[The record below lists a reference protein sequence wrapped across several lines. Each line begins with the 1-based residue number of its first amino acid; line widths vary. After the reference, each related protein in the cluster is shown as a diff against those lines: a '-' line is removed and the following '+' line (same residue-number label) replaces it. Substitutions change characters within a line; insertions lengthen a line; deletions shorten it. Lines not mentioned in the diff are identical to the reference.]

1 MQPWASSNAGNPAQ
15 ICAFHFGVIQSGLTS
30 AIAAGIASAPFLAE
44 GSFLVHWLMSWLLSW
59 MLMLPVVVLAAPV
72 IRGLANALTREDV

>member
-1 MQPWASSNAGNPAQ
+1 MLGIPRRYAHF
-15 ICAFHFGVIQSGLTS
+15 IFGVIQSGLTS
-30 AIAAGIASAPFLAE
+30 AIAAGIASAPFLVQ
-44 GSFLVHWLMSWLLSW
+44 GSFLMHWLMSWLLSW

>member
-1 MQPWASSNAGNPAQ
+1 VGESNAGNPAQ
-15 ICAFHFGVIQSGLTS
+15 ICAFHFRSHPVRIDVGL
-30 AIAAGIASAPFLAE
+30 AAGIASAPFLAQ
-44 GSFLVHWLMSWLLSW
+44 GSFLMHWLMSWLLSW